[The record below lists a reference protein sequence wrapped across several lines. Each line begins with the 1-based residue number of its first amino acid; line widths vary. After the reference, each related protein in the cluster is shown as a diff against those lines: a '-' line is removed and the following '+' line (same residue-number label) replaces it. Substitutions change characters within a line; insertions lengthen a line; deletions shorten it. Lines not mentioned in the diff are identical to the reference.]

1 MSATRVGFIG
11 LGHISTHA
19 HLPGLAPLVE
29 AGDVELTA
37 FCDISE
43 EPLAAQAAAFG
54 AKATYTDQHEMF
66 EREELDAVYINLP
79 PTLHTDQV
87 TIAADKGIAL
97 FVEKPVSLD
106 MAQAVEFS
114 RQVEA
119 AGVVSQVGF
128 MSRYYPSSEKV
139 VEMLGERTPRH
150 VMINLFYG
158 GRPVRWWTSRYEECG
173 GSFVENTIHMV
184 DLVCYFLGAIAD
196 VSAFYHWRK
205 RGEGPEMM
213 NMPHVY
219 DVNYRFASGVVG
231 NATTSRVLTDAGGAG
246 RREVVIVCDDSLIE
260 WSATKVVVNGE
271 TVWEQEQRGR
281 IAFALQAAAFIEAV
295 KAQDASRMRSPYGP
309 SLNSLAAVLGANAS
323 AERDGERLALADV
336 VSGEVTWNP
345 RFAAGHGVPT
355 LDDE

>member
-11 LGHISTHA
+11 LGHISIHA

-29 AGDVELTA
+29 SGEVELTA

-43 EPLAAQAAAFG
+43 DALATQAAAFG
-54 AKATYTDQHEMF
+54 AKATYTDHHEMY
-66 EREELDAVYINLP
+66 EREQLDAVYINLP

-87 TIAADKGIAL
+87 TIAADKGIAV

-114 RQVEA
+114 QQVEA

-139 VEMLGERTPRH
+139 AELLAGRTPRH
-150 VMINLFYG
+150 VMLNLFYSG
-158 GRPVRWWTSRYEECG
+158 KPVRWWTSRYEECG

-184 DLVCYFLGAIAD
+184 DLVRYFLGDIAD
-196 VSAFYHWRK
+196 VSAFYGWRA

-231 NATTSRVLTDAGGAG
+231 NATTSRVLTNADGAG
-246 RREVVIVCDDSLIE
+246 RRDVVLVCDDAMIE
-260 WSATKVVVNGE
+260 WSTNKVVENG
-271 TVWEQEQRGR
+271 TTIWEEDSQGR
-281 IAFALQAAAFIEAV
+281 AAFALQAQAFIAAV
-295 KAQDASRMRSPYGP
+295 KAADPSLMRSPYGP

-323 AERDGERLALADV
+323 AERDGERLSLADV
-336 VSGEVTWNP
+336 QAGSVAWNP
-345 RFAAGHGVPT
+345 MFCAGHGTPT
-355 LDDE
+355 LD

>member
-11 LGHISTHA
+11 LGHISVHA

-37 FCDISE
+37 FCDVSE
-43 EPLAAQAAAFG
+43 QVLAEQAAAFG
-54 AKATYTDQHEMF
+54 AQATYTDHRAMF
-66 EREELDAVYINLP
+66 DAEELDAVYINLP
-79 PTLHTDQV
+79 PTLHTDQITLAV
-87 TIAADKGIAL
+87 DKGVHV

-114 RQVEA
+114 RQIDD

-128 MSRYYPSSEKV
+128 MSRYYPSAEAL
-139 VEMLGERTPRH
+139 VERLASLTPRH
-150 VMINLFYG
+150 VMINLFYSG
-158 GRPVRWWTSRYEECG
+158 KPVRWWTSRYEECG

-184 DLVCYFLGAIAD
+184 DLVRFFLGDIAD
-196 VSAFYHWRK
+196 VSAFYHWRAP
-205 RGEGPEMM
+205 GEGPEMM

-246 RREVVIVCDDSLIE
+246 RREVVLVCDDALIE
-260 WSATKVVVNGE
+260 WSADRLVLNGE
-271 TVWEQEQRGR
+271 TVFEEKLEGRG
-281 IAFALQAAAFIEAV
+281 AFARQASAFVDAV
-295 KAQDASRMRSPYGP
+295 KAADPSRMRSPYGP

-323 AERDGERLALADV
+323 AERDGERLTLADV
-336 VSGEVTWNP
+336 QCGAVAWNP
-345 RFAAGHGVPT
+345 RFCAKHGTPT
-355 LDDE
+355 LE

>member
-29 AGDVELTA
+29 AGDIELTA

-43 EPLAAQAAAFG
+43 EALAAQTVAFG

-184 DLVCYFLGAIAD
+184 DLVRYFLGDIAD
-196 VSAFYHWRK
+196 VSAFYQWRE

-213 NMPHVY
+213 NMPNVY

-231 NATTSRVLTDAGGAG
+231 NATTSRVLTDADGAG
-246 RREVVIVCDDSLIE
+246 RRDVVLVCDDSMIE
-260 WSATKVVVNGE
+260 WSTDKVVENGKV
-271 TVWEQEQRGR
+271 VWEQESKGR
-281 IAFALQAAAFIEAV
+281 AAFALQAKAFIDAV
-295 KAQDASRMRSPYGP
+295 KAGDPSLMRSPYGP

-323 AERDGERLALADV
+323 AERDGERLSLADV
-336 VSGEVTWNP
+336 QSGKVAWDP
-345 RFAAGHGVPT
+345 RFCAGHGTPT
-355 LDDE
+355 LD